1 MKGFKGFN
9 KDLVCNPTGNNPFQY
24 EIGKT
29 YEIDGTPVRCT
40 SKGFHFCE
48 NPLDVFSYYPPTN
61 NRYCEVEGDGQI
73 DKGNGEDSKV
83 ACSKLKIGLEI
94 GLRGIIDAGV
104 KFIFEKTKA
113 SKETISTTGDSANAA
128 TTGDR
133 ANAATTGDSANAA
146 TTGDSANAATTGYR
160 ANAATTG
167 DSANAAT
174 TGDSANAATTGY
186 RANAATTG
194 DSANAATTGDRANA
208 ATTGYSANAA
218 TTGYRANAATTGD
231 SANAATTGYRANAAT
246 TGDSANAATT
256 GDRAN
261 AATTGYSAN
270 AEVKGTESIAA
281 AIGINS
287 TAKGALGC
295 WIVLAEWYQ
304 DEENYKWHIKTV
316 KSAKVDGKKIK
327 ADTWYKLN
335 DGKFTECQEVN

>member
-133 ANAATTGDSANAA
+133 ANAATTGYSANAA
-146 TTGDSANAATTGYR
+146 TTGYSANAATTGYR

-167 DSANAAT
+167 D
-174 TGDSANAATTGY
+174 

-208 ATTGYSANAA
+208 ATTG
-218 TTGYRANAATTGD
+218 D
-231 SANAATTGYRANAAT
+231 
-246 TGDSANAATT
+246 
-256 GDRAN
+256 
-261 AATTGYSAN
+261 SAN

>member
-113 SKETISTTGDSANAA
+113 SKETISTTGD
-128 TTGDR
+128 R
-133 ANAATTGDSANAA
+133 ANAATTGYS
-146 TTGDSANAATTGYR
+146 
-160 ANAATTG
+160 
-167 DSANAAT
+167 
-174 TGDSANAATTGY
+174 
-186 RANAATTG
+186 ANAATTG

-208 ATTGYSANAA
+208 ATTG
-218 TTGYRANAATTGD
+218 D
-231 SANAATTGYRANAAT
+231 
-246 TGDSANAATT
+246 
-256 GDRAN
+256 
-261 AATTGYSAN
+261 SAN

>member
-128 TTGDR
+128 TTGD
-133 ANAATTGDSANAA
+133 
-146 TTGDSANAATTGYR
+146 SANAATTGYR

-167 DSANAAT
+167 YRANAAT
-174 TGDSANAATTGY
+174 TGD

-218 TTGYRANAATTGD
+218 TTG
-231 SANAATTGYRANAAT
+231 
-246 TGDSANAATT
+246 
-256 GDRAN
+256 DRAN
-261 AATTGYSAN
+261 AATTGYSANAATTGDSAN

>member
-174 TGDSANAATTGY
+174 TGDRANAATTGY
-186 RANAATTG
+186 
-194 DSANAATTGDRANA
+194 SANAATTGDRANA
-208 ATTGYSANAA
+208 ATTG
-218 TTGYRANAATTGD
+218 D
-231 SANAATTGYRANAAT
+231 
-246 TGDSANAATT
+246 
-256 GDRAN
+256 
-261 AATTGYSAN
+261 SAN